1 MVFQDRLQ
9 AADALAERLAAYR
22 GRNPLVLAI
31 PRGGVPLGSVIAQRL
46 GGELDVV
53 LVRKLG
59 APGNPELAVGAVDE
73 RGGLYLAP
81 FAHQLGADAAY
92 LEAEQSRQ
100 LATIRARRAQL
111 GPSRAAAD
119 PAGRVVIVVDD
130 GLATGATM
138 MAALRTVRAREPQL
152 LVCAVPVA
160 PRETLDAVAAL
171 ADAVVCVQV
180 PSDFHAVGQ
189 FYRDFAQVD
198 DAQVAALLARG

>member
-1 MVFQDRLQ
+1 MFDDRMDAATALADRL
-9 AADALAERLAAYR
+9 ADWH

-73 RGGLYLAP
+73 SGAVTVAP
-81 FAHQLGADAAY
+81 FAHTLGADAAY
-92 LEAEQSRQ
+92 LEAEKQRQ
-100 LATIRARRAQL
+100 LAAIRARRAQL
-111 GPSRAAAD
+111 GSTRAAAD

-138 MAALRTVRAREPQL
+138 MAALRAVRARKPQT

-160 PRETLDAVAAL
+160 PQDTLDAVAAL
-171 ADAVVCVQV
+171 ADAVVCAEV
-180 PSDFHAVGQ
+180 PRDFHAVGQ
-189 FYRDFAQVD
+189 YYRDFPQVD
-198 DAQVAALLARG
+198 DSEVAALLAGT

>member
-1 MVFQDRLQ
+1 MVFNDRTD
-9 AADALAERLAAYR
+9 AAAALADRLAAYR

-31 PRGGVPLGSVIAQRL
+31 PRGGVPLGSVIARRL

-73 RGGLYLAP
+73 SGGVYLAP
-81 FAHQLGADAAY
+81 FARGLGADSAY
-92 LEAEQSRQ
+92 LQAEKQRQ
-100 LATIRARRAQL
+100 LETIHKRRAQL

-138 MAALRTVRAREPQL
+138 MAALRAVRARMPHT

-160 PRETLDAVAAL
+160 PRDTLDAVAEL
-171 ADAVVCVQV
+171 ADAVVCVLV
-180 PSDFHAVGQ
+180 PADFHAVGQ
-189 FYRDFAQVD
+189 FYRDFPQVD
-198 DAQVAALLARG
+198 DAQVAALLARH